1 MNKIL
6 EIKNL
11 SKKLSG
17 NLILNNL
24 NLSLEKGKILAILGP
39 NGVGKTTL
47 LKMIAGLSRPSGGK
61 ILINGLEPSRKTKEY
76 ISFLSDKEILPNH
89 LKIKRAIK
97 LYETFFADFDTK
109 KSHYLLEKLG
119 LNENLEIRTLS
130 KGMKEKFY
138 LILCLSRNAK
148 LYILDEPIAGVDVIT
163 REDILKIIVENIYED
178 ASVIVTTHL
187 IDDIEHIFDEFAF
200 MQNGAISKVYN
211 AEKMRNEENM
221 TITEFYKKI
230 YRKGENLNASIF

>member
-1 MNKIL
+1 MSKIL

-17 NLILNNL
+17 NLILNKL
-24 NLSLEKGKILAILGP
+24 NLSLDRGKILAILGP
-39 NGVGKTTL
+39 NGAGKTTL
-47 LKMIAGLSRPSGGK
+47 LKMIAGLSKPSGGE
-61 ILINGLEPSRKTKEY
+61 ILIDGLNPNIKTKEFV
-76 ISFLSDKEILPNH
+76 SFLSDKEILPDH
-89 LKIKRAIK
+89 MKIKNAIK
-97 LYETFFADFDTK
+97 LYETFFADFVTK
-109 KSHYLLEKLG
+109 KAYKLLEQLE
-119 LNENLEIRTLS
+119 LNENQEIRTLS
-130 KGMKEKFY
+130 KGIKEKFY

-187 IDDIEHIFDEFAF
+187 IDDIEHIFDEFVF
-200 MQNGAISKVYN
+200 MQNGAVSEIYN
-211 AEKMRNEENM
+211 AEKIRNEENI

-230 YRKGENLNASIF
+230 YRNGGNLNV

>member
-1 MNKIL
+1 MSKIL

-17 NLILNNL
+17 NLILNKL
-24 NLSLEKGKILAILGP
+24 NLSLDKGKILAILGP
-39 NGVGKTTL
+39 NGAGKTTL
-47 LKMIAGLSRPSGGK
+47 LKMIAGLSKPSGGE
-61 ILINGLEPSRKTKEY
+61 ILIDGLNPSIKTKEFV
-76 ISFLSDKEILPNH
+76 SFLSDKEILPDRM
-89 LKIKRAIK
+89 KIKNAIK
-97 LYETFFADFDTK
+97 LYETFFADFVTK
-109 KSHYLLEKLG
+109 KAYKLLEQLE
-119 LNENLEIRTLS
+119 LNENQEIRTLS

-187 IDDIEHIFDEFAF
+187 IDDIEHIFDEFVF
-200 MQNGAISKVYN
+200 MQNGAVSEIYN
-211 AEKMRNEENM
+211 AEKIRNEENI

-230 YRKGENLNASIF
+230 YRNGGNLNV